1 MITFFAQLL
10 SVTTQI
16 LFVLIAGYCITRIF
30 NTPYTTEIFVACIA
44 SVLSID
50 MLRSF
55 AGMLLNKLYR

>member
-1 MITFFAQLL
+1 MIKFFAQFL

-16 LFVLIAGYCITRIF
+16 LFVLIAGFCITKIF
-30 NTPYTTEIFVACIA
+30 GTPYTTEIFAACVA

-55 AGMLLNKLYR
+55 AAVLLTKLYR